1 MASSRRAEPISS
13 NPLAVTPFHFFKV
26 VLPATLEE
34 KKLRIPENFVR
45 KFGDELCAIVTLTV
59 PNGRTWHVKLKKDE
73 KKIWFHDGWHD
84 FIKYHSICAGSFLVF
99 KYGKNSNFHV
109 VIFDQS
115 ACEIQ
120 YPIYHGGPIHDEQN
134 SNHDELKSDDSVEI
148 TGFTT
153 PNSPS
158 KSLKDK
164 AFVKCRSSSKVH
176 TVPSHG
182 KCRASFETPK
192 FKHPNNPDSS
202 TQNEL
207 EEKNTKCYGSASPR
221 KRSMMDVERERA
233 FNAAKVFEPVNPFCR
248 VVLQPSYLYK
258 KGCTMYFP
266 SYFAKRHL
274 MGVSEFIILQT
285 SDGKQRSARCVYR
298 GDSAKLV
305 QGWYEFTLENNLGE
319 GDVCVFEVL
328 RSSDIVLKVTVFRV
342 LESDSQSKRC
352 KIEVPDEEYNRTKKY
367 NRTKVDEF
375 QLSDSLK
382 DMGIYVSRA
391 FINNTAEE
399 KERALAAAD
408 C

>member
-34 KKLRIPENFVR
+34 KKLRIPEKFVR

-158 KSLKDK
+158 KLLE
-164 AFVKCRSSSKVH
+164 RQ
-176 TVPSHG
+176 
-182 KCRASFETPK
+182 SFC
-192 FKHPNNPDSS
+192 
-202 TQNEL
+202 Q
-207 EEKNTKCYGSASPR
+207 
-221 KRSMMDVERERA
+221 M
-233 FNAAKVFEPVNPFCR
+233 
-248 VVLQPSYLYK
+248 
-258 KGCTMYFP
+258 
-266 SYFAKRHL
+266 
-274 MGVSEFIILQT
+274 
-285 SDGKQRSARCVYR
+285 
-298 GDSAKLV
+298 
-305 QGWYEFTLENNLGE
+305 
-319 GDVCVFEVL
+319 
-328 RSSDIVLKVTVFRV
+328 
-342 LESDSQSKRC
+342 
-352 KIEVPDEEYNRTKKY
+352 
-367 NRTKVDEF
+367 
-375 QLSDSLK
+375 
-382 DMGIYVSRA
+382 
-391 FINNTAEE
+391 
-399 KERALAAAD
+399 
-408 C
+408 